1 MVSRPILAVLLPCVT
16 AGCVS
21 AVSTVAHAPFTAVS
35 VAKVP
40 FEAGGKV
47 VDWTTTSPSER
58 DRAYVRKKRK
68 AEEREARERK
78 AWAKRCR
85 KTPEVSDCRTYTG
98 YRAA

>member
-1 MVSRPILAVLLPCVT
+1 MSRPVLALLLPLAAT
-16 AGCVS
+16 GCVS

-40 FEAGGKV
+40 FKAGGKV

-68 AEEREARERK
+68 EEERERREL
-78 AWAKRCR
+78 AKRCHKR
-85 KTPEVSDCRTYTG
+85 SNVSGCGTYTG
-98 YRAA
+98 YT